1 MNLKE
6 SNEGY
11 MRGFGER
18 KGKGKMMLI
27 ESKKLKEIVKTYFLA
42 NDATF
47 ISGGL
52 NLFYIPTNSMKD
64 CMFLFPLYVF

>member
-6 SNEGY
+6 RKEGY

-18 KGKGKMMLI
+18 KGKGKMMLK
-27 ESKKLKEIVKTYFLA
+27 ESKKTERNIKNIFLA
-42 NDATF
+42 NHATF

-52 NLFYIPTNSMKD
+52 DLFYILTDSMKD
-64 CMFLFPLYVF
+64 CMFLFPF